1 MESYVQ
7 KKVEKI
13 PLLSVNAGPMYNKI
27 FISLHKKTLRLEK
40 KNKRRSYSINEIYI
54 VKQRIR

>member
-1 MESYVQ
+1 
-7 KKVEKI
+7 
-13 PLLSVNAGPMYNKI
+13 MYNKI
-27 FISLHKKTLRLEK
+27 FIYLHKKTLRLEK

>member
-1 MESYVQ
+1 
-7 KKVEKI
+7 
-13 PLLSVNAGPMYNKI
+13 MYNKI